1 MKKNKQAKR
10 SDGQGGNYK
19 GKGALDAFLN
29 LLSLISLGWL
39 AQSFGTTCFQLI
51 NKYLGDINNI
61 YSGPYFSESLLK
73 YGIASLL
80 VITPVYFSAVN
91 ILHLKYKKQE
101 LNHSSGVY
109 RWLTYLML
117 LVSALTIVG
126 SLIALIASFLDG
138 NYTSAFIAK
147 VFTIIVIAG
156 MIFGYYFY
164 DLRRRDYSRKDL
176 VSLIVAGVTL
186 VLIVAA
192 LIGGF
197 MSIETPAQSRMRLQ
211 DSQTEQVLV
220 QHIYI
225 ITGDYNNTKV
235 LSESYDFQNS
245 LSGSNLPVGTVAY
258 RKVSNQLF
266 ELCADFKAPANNQY
280 YSDKSYPWYNHAG
293 GRQCYQLDVI
303 KETDKYYKLN
313 YQPAASELPARTAIA
328 VKQ

>member
-1 MKKNKQAKR
+1 MKKNR
-10 SDGQGGNYK
+10 PDNMSDGQGKNYK

-39 AQSFGTTCFQLI
+39 AQAFGTTCFQLI
-51 NKYLGDINNI
+51 NKYLGDINTIN
-61 YSGPYFSESLLK
+61 SWPYFSESLLK

-117 LVSALTIVG
+117 LVSSLTIVG

-147 VFTIIVIAG
+147 VFTIIIIAG

-164 DLRRRDYSRKDL
+164 DLRRRDYGKKDL
-176 VSLIVAGVTL
+176 VSLIMAGVTL
-186 VLIVAA
+186 VLIIAA

-197 MSIETPAQSRMRLQ
+197 ISIETPAQSRMRLQ
-211 DSQTEQVLV
+211 DGQTEQVLLQYFHV
-220 QHIYI
+220 V
-225 ITGDYNNTKV
+225 TGDYNTTKV
-235 LSESYDFQNS
+235 LAESYDFQNS
-245 LSGSNLPVGTVAY
+245 LNGSNLPAGTVTY
-258 RKVSNQLF
+258 RKVSDKMF
-266 ELCADFKAPANNQY
+266 ELCADFKAQAKNQY
-280 YSDKSYPWYNHAG
+280 YSEYPWYNHAS
-293 GRQCYQLDVI
+293 GRQCYQLDAT

-313 YQPAASELPARTAIA
+313 YQPAASELPARTATA